1 MSLEASKVIKNG
13 KIVVICRF
21 WFKNGPTDGAT
32 NIDVIANSYQRNQK
46 SKFSDSDQNFLKNAT
61 CWFKIKLKIWQFF
74 LSTLKCLE
82 QTNAGHFAIE
92 VIWTWLF
99 LVTSL
104 CNGRSCLFK
113 QWQEPANNSNVTLT
127 PHNSRWR

>member
-32 NIDVIANSYQRNQK
+32 NVDVIANSYQRNQK

-61 CWFKIKLKIWQFF
+61 CGFKNKTQNLATFFVNIKV
-74 LSTLKCLE
+74 SR
-82 QTNAGHFAIE
+82 TN
-92 VIWTWLF
+92 
-99 LVTSL
+99 
-104 CNGRSCLFK
+104 
-113 QWQEPANNSNVTLT
+113 
-127 PHNSRWR
+127 